1 MNIDTK
7 KGSIMTTQLKK
18 TSIIY
23 GVGVFIYI
31 CGVIMTLQSSV
42 VDWVKFCVFLV
53 AYLVIGFDSFRHLS
67 ENLMHKKFLTE
78 YTLIILATVGAFGIG
93 RYIEGVLVMLLF
105 ELGVIFET
113 FSTDSAK
120 RSIAEMIDIR
130 PAYATRKIKGK
141 ETQVDPS
148 ELKLRHIIIIKPGE
162 RIPVDAVVTSGV
174 TTIDTKALTGEAMP
188 QTARPGD
195 NIYSGCINL
204 SGVIEAR
211 VTKVYEDSTVSKIMN
226 MVEDAQN
233 LKAESETFVTR
244 FSKIYTPAMLI
255 LAILVMIYPPL
266 SFSYGNWDTWI
277 YRGLIFMI
285 VACPSGLVVS
295 IPIAFLGGIACA
307 ARQGI
312 LIKGGN
318 YLEALAKADIFIF
331 DKTGT
336 LTEGVFAVKEIKAVN
351 MDEKEMLKIAA
362 HVESYSNHPIAQ
374 SLLEAYDGTIDK
386 DKVYRV
392 KESPG
397 YGVSATY
404 EGQRVHVGNWRL
416 MEKQKIEIEEEVE
429 SSGSVVYV
437 AVGKQYAGYI
447 IISDEIREDAY
458 DTLEYLREKC
468 NGVLVMLTGDS
479 EKAGKE
485 VADELEMDYAYT
497 NLMPMDKV
505 EQLEEF
511 LYIQDDSEKLVCV
524 GDGINDAPVLA
535 RADVGIAMGDLG
547 SAAAVEAADVVLMT
561 DELPKITEA
570 IRISRETIRV
580 VNQNINFALIVKAIV
595 LLMAVIGYF
604 GMWEAIL
611 AEVGVMFAAILNA
624 VWVAKYTA

>member
-1 MNIDTK
+1 
-7 KGSIMTTQLKK
+7 MTEQLKR

-23 GVGVFIYI
+23 GAGVLLYL
-31 CGVIMTLQSSV
+31 CGVILTMKIAVT
-42 VDWVKFCVFLV
+42 DGVKFFIFLV
-53 AYLVIGFDSFRHLS
+53 SYLVIGFDLFKTFS
-67 ENLMHKKFLTE
+67 EKLMEKKLLTE

-93 RYIEGVLVMLLF
+93 RYVEGVLVMLLF
-105 ELGVIFET
+105 ELGMIFEK
-113 FSTDSAK
+113 FSADSAK

-148 ELKLRHIIIIKPGE
+148 ELKLRHIIVIKPGE

-195 NIYSGCINL
+195 KIYSGCINL

-211 VTKVYEDSTVSKIMN
+211 VAKIYEDSTVSKIMK
-226 MVEDAQN
+226 MVEEAQN
-233 LKAESETFVTR
+233 LKSESETFVTKFSR
-244 FSKIYTPAMLI
+244 FYAPAMLM
-255 LAILVMIYPPL
+255 LALMVMVYPPL
-266 SFSYGNWDTWI
+266 TFSYGNWDTWI

-285 VACPSGLVVS
+285 VACPSGLVISV
-295 IPIAFLGGIACA
+295 PIVFLGGIACA

-312 LIKGGN
+312 LVKGGN
-318 YLEALAKADIFIF
+318 YLEDLAKADIFIF

-336 LTEGVFAVKEIKAVN
+336 LTEGIFAVKDVKPIAVS
-351 MDEKEMLKIAA
+351 EEELLKIAA

-374 SLLEAYDGTIDK
+374 SLLEAYGDDVEK
-386 DKVYRV
+386 EKVSRV
-392 KESPG
+392 RETPG
-397 YGVSATY
+397 YGISATY
-404 EGQRVHVGNWRL
+404 EGQRVHVGNARL
-416 MEKQKIEIEEEVE
+416 MEKQKIEIPAVE
-429 SSGSVVYV
+429 AAGSIVYV
-437 AVGKQYAGYI
+437 AIGKNYAGYI
-447 IISDEIREDAY
+447 TISDEIREEAY
-458 DTLEYLREKC
+458 DTLEYLRERC

-479 EKAGKE
+479 EQAGQE
-485 VADELEMDYAYT
+485 VADELDMDYAYT

-511 LYIQDDSEKLVCV
+511 LLIQDDSEKLVCI

-547 SAAAVEAADVVLMT
+547 SAAAVEAADIVLMT
-561 DELPKITEA
+561 DELTKIRDA
-570 IRISRETIRV
+570 IRIAKETIRV
-580 VNQNINFALIVKAIV
+580 ANQNINFALIIKAMV
-595 LLMAVIGYF
+595 LGMAVVGYF

-611 AEVGVMFAAILNA
+611 AEVGVMFASILNA
-624 VWVAKYTA
+624 MWIVKYTV

>member
-1 MNIDTK
+1 
-7 KGSIMTTQLKK
+7 MTEQLKK

-23 GVGVFIYI
+23 GAGVFIYL
-31 CGVIMTLQSSV
+31 CGVILTLQSTV
-42 VDWVKFCVFLV
+42 TDGVKFFVFLA
-53 AYLVIGFDSFRHLS
+53 AYLVVGFDLFKAFS
-67 ENLMHKKFLTE
+67 EKLMQKKLLTE

-93 RYIEGVLVMLLF
+93 RYVEGVLVMLLF
-105 ELGVIFET
+105 ELGMIFEK
-113 FSTDSAK
+113 FSADNAK

-141 ETQVDPS
+141 EMKVDPS

-188 QTARPGD
+188 QAAGPGD
-195 NIYSGCINL
+195 KIYSGCINL

-211 VTKVYEDSTVSKIMN
+211 VVKIYEDSTVSKIMK
-226 MVEDAQN
+226 MVEEAQE
-233 LKAESETFVTR
+233 LKSESETFVTK
-244 FSKIYTPAMLI
+244 FSRYYTPAMLI
-255 LAILVMIYPPL
+255 LALMVMIYPPL

-285 VACPSGLVVS
+285 VACPSGLVIS
-295 IPIAFLGGIACA
+295 IPIVFLGGIACA

-312 LIKGGN
+312 VIKGGN

-336 LTEGVFAVKEIKAVN
+336 LTEGIFAVKDVKPVDVSE
-351 MDEKEMLKIAA
+351 EELLKIAA

-374 SLLEAYDGTIDK
+374 SLLEAYEGSIDK
-386 DKVYRV
+386 EKVYRV
-392 KESPG
+392 RETPG
-397 YGVSATY
+397 YGISATY
-404 EGQRVHVGNWRL
+404 EGQKVHVGNARL
-416 MEKQKIEIEEEVE
+416 MAKQKIDIPPVDVT
-429 SSGSVVYV
+429 GSVVYV
-437 AVGKQYAGYI
+437 AIGKNYAGYI
-447 IISDEIREDAY
+447 TISDEIRQEAY
-458 DTLEYLREKC
+458 DTLEYLRDRC

-479 EKAGKE
+479 ERSGRE
-485 VADELEMDYAYT
+485 VADELDMDYAYT
-497 NLMPMDKV
+497 NLMPADKV
-505 EQLEEF
+505 EQLEQF

-524 GDGINDAPVLA
+524 GDGVNDAPVLA

-561 DELPKITEA
+561 DELTKIKDA
-570 IRISRETIRV
+570 IRISKETINV
-580 VNQNINFALIVKAIV
+580 ANQNINFALIVKAMV
-595 LLMAVIGYF
+595 LVMAVVGYF

-611 AEVGVMFAAILNA
+611 AEVGVMFASILNA
-624 VWVAKYTA
+624 MWIVKYTA

>member
-1 MNIDTK
+1 
-7 KGSIMTTQLKK
+7 MTEQLKR

-23 GVGVFIYI
+23 GVGVLLYL
-31 CGVIMTLQSSV
+31 CGVILTMKIAVT
-42 VDWVKFCVFLV
+42 DGVKFFIFLV
-53 AYLVIGFDSFRHLS
+53 SYLVIGFDLFKTFS
-67 ENLMHKKFLTE
+67 EKLMEKKLLTE

-93 RYIEGVLVMLLF
+93 RYVEGVLVMLLF
-105 ELGVIFET
+105 ELGMIFEK
-113 FSTDSAK
+113 FSADSAK

-148 ELKLRHIIIIKPGE
+148 ELKLRHIIVIKPGE

-195 NIYSGCINL
+195 KIYSGCINL

-211 VTKVYEDSTVSKIMN
+211 VAKIYEDSTVSKIMK
-226 MVEDAQN
+226 MVEEAQN
-233 LKAESETFVTR
+233 LKSESETFVTKFSR
-244 FSKIYTPAMLI
+244 FYAPAMLM
-255 LAILVMIYPPL
+255 LALMVMVYPPL
-266 SFSYGNWDTWI
+266 TFSYGNWDTWI

-285 VACPSGLVVS
+285 VACPSGLVISV
-295 IPIAFLGGIACA
+295 PIVFLGGIACA

-312 LIKGGN
+312 LVKGGN
-318 YLEALAKADIFIF
+318 YLEDLAKADIFIF

-336 LTEGVFAVKEIKAVN
+336 LTEGTFAVKDVKPIAVS
-351 MDEKEMLKIAA
+351 EEELLKIAA

-374 SLLEAYDGTIDK
+374 SLLEAYGDDVEK
-386 DKVYRV
+386 EKVSRV
-392 KESPG
+392 RETPG
-397 YGVSATY
+397 YGISATY
-404 EGQRVHVGNWRL
+404 EGQRVHVGNARL
-416 MEKQKIEIEEEVE
+416 MEKQKIEIPAVE
-429 SSGSVVYV
+429 AAGSIVYV
-437 AVGKQYAGYI
+437 AIGKNYAGYI
-447 IISDEIREDAY
+447 TISDEIREEAY
-458 DTLEYLREKC
+458 DTLEYLRERC

-479 EKAGKE
+479 EQAGQE
-485 VADELEMDYAYT
+485 VADELDMDYAYT

-511 LYIQDDSEKLVCV
+511 LLIQDDSEKLVCI

-561 DELPKITEA
+561 DELTKIRDA
-570 IRISRETIRV
+570 IRIAKETIRV
-580 VNQNINFALIVKAIV
+580 ANQNINFALIIKAMV
-595 LLMAVIGYF
+595 LGMAVVGYF

-611 AEVGVMFAAILNA
+611 AEVGVMFASILNA
-624 VWVAKYTA
+624 MWIVKYTV

>member
-1 MNIDTK
+1 
-7 KGSIMTTQLKK
+7 MTEQLKK

-23 GVGVFIYI
+23 GVGVFIYL
-31 CGVIMTLQSSV
+31 CGVILTLQSTV
-42 VDWVKFCVFLV
+42 TDGVKFFVFLV
-53 AYLVIGFDSFRHLS
+53 AYLVVGFDLFKTFS
-67 ENLMHKKFLTE
+67 EKLMQKKLLTE
-78 YTLIILATVGAFGIG
+78 YTLIIFATVGAFGIG
-93 RYIEGVLVMLLF
+93 RYVEGVLVMLLF
-105 ELGVIFET
+105 ELGMIFEK
-113 FSTDSAK
+113 FSADNAK

-130 PAYATRKIKGK
+130 PAYATRKIKGEEMK
-141 ETQVDPS
+141 VDPS

-195 NIYSGCINL
+195 KIYSGCINL

-211 VTKVYEDSTVSKIMN
+211 VVKIYEDSTVSKIMK
-226 MVEDAQN
+226 MVEEAQN
-233 LKAESETFVTR
+233 LKSESETFVTKFSR
-244 FSKIYTPAMLI
+244 FYTPAMLI
-255 LAILVMIYPPL
+255 LAFMVMVYPPL

-285 VACPSGLVVS
+285 VACPSGLVIS
-295 IPIAFLGGIACA
+295 IPIVFLGGTACA

-318 YLEALAKADIFIF
+318 YLEDLAKADIFIF

-336 LTEGVFAVKEIKAVN
+336 LTEGIFAVKDVKPVDMSE
-351 MDEKEMLKIAA
+351 EELLKIAA

-374 SLLEAYDGTIDK
+374 SLLEAYEGTIDK
-386 DKVYRV
+386 EKVSRV
-392 KESPG
+392 KETPG
-397 YGVSATY
+397 YGISATY
-404 EGQRVHVGNWRL
+404 EGQRVHVGNARL
-416 MEKQKIEIEEEVE
+416 MERQKIDITSVDVA
-429 SSGSVVYV
+429 GSVVYV
-437 AVGKQYAGYI
+437 AIGKSYAGYI
-447 IISDEIREDAY
+447 TISDEIREEAY
-458 DTLEYLREKC
+458 DTLEYLRDRC

-479 EKAGKE
+479 ERAGQE
-485 VADELEMDYAYT
+485 VADELDMDYAYT

-547 SAAAVEAADVVLMT
+547 SAAAVEAADIVLMT
-561 DELPKITEA
+561 DELTKIKDA
-570 IRISRETIRV
+570 IRIAKETLSV
-580 VNQNINFALIVKAIV
+580 ANQNINFALIVKAMV
-595 LLMAVIGYF
+595 LVMAVVGYF

-611 AEVGVMFAAILNA
+611 AEVGVMFASILNA
-624 VWVAKYTA
+624 MWIVKYTV